1 LSNGTLPET
10 LTIEMCAWV
19 FFNMEQDLGVS
30 QRKDHWLG
38 AYGEPT
44 FVRADG
50 GAAAANDATAA
61 AGASAAGPSVGE
73 GFGSGVDLFTIDTAG
88 AAPDY
93 DYLDSEGSYVRLDP
107 TASDAGLYLLPPQF
121 LANRTFDTITW
132 EGAVEAARQAREE
145 RGGGMMA
152 GVGNAAALSNAR
164 SADPAI
170 VGMGANTNWA
180 QLSAAPNTAAA
191 GADNDTAA
199 VDTGAE
205 AAAAEG
211 DEVFTGI
218 TSQEECDAVSV
229 AVSLGEHEEQVH
241 ALEAA
246 DAAVGVGVANFN
258 GNGGFDH
265 SRRGSQMG
273 HHGEE
278 EQRDNGEPNPGG
290 SIDV

>member
-1 LSNGTLPET
+1 MFKISY
-10 LTIEMCAWV
+10 
-19 FFNMEQDLGVS
+19 FHFQS
-30 QRKDHWLG
+30 
-38 AYGEPT
+38 
-44 FVRADG
+44 
-50 GAAAANDATAA
+50 
-61 AGASAAGPSVGE
+61 
-73 GFGSGVDLFTIDTAG
+73 FG
-88 AAPDY
+88 
-93 DYLDSEGSYVRLDP
+93 
-107 TASDAGLYLLPPQF
+107 
-121 LANRTFDTITW
+121 TITW

-170 VGMGANTNWA
+170 VGIGANINWA

-205 AAAAEG
+205 AASAEG

-229 AVSLGEHEEQVH
+229 VVSLHEHEEQVH
-241 ALEAA
+241 VLEAA

-258 GNGGFDH
+258 GNGGFDR
-265 SRRGSQMG
+265 SRR
-273 HHGEE
+273 
-278 EQRDNGEPNPGG
+278 
-290 SIDV
+290 